1 MENSVKVP
9 LSRRMLLFCGLFT
22 LFGFVLFYGTIF
34 MLTQPIYMEDDI
46 LMPFFLKL
54 IVTIFELVIE
64 LGIIFMVFP
73 FWKRIIKKTGA
84 MTITS
89 RGIENTFA
97 LFNLFAFWTIFKINY
112 IPWNAMILD
121 ENDETICIDFNLL
134 PKKACGRIARI
145 LLLGGFNYSIG
156 KISFKEL
163 KDYRDSA
170 LETYHI

>member
-9 LSRRMLLFCGLFT
+9 LAGSMKMFCWLFSA
-22 LFGFVLFYGTIF
+22 FGVFILYGIYVL
-34 MLTQPIYMEDDI
+34 LTQQIYMEDDTV
-46 LMPFFLKL
+46 MPFYFKL
-54 IVTIFELVIE
+54 LFVVVAFIVE